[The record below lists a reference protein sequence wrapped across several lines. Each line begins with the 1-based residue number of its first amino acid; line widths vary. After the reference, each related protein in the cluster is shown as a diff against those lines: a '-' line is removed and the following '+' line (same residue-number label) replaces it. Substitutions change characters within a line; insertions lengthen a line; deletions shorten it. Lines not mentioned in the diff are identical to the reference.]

1 MADHKVIISLDE
13 LTGAKAGQGF
23 GVDLKYIGTSD
34 EGITEAMGFA
44 CVSALLKAMGIDG
57 DESDSL
63 IEMLAENAFP
73 GRTCVAQ
80 SGPREKC
87 PNEQTKAETIKAFNK
102 KLDERDTRSATEMFV
117 DMIKDSRWVDV
128 MRNNKSFSCAKICA
142 FVASVLHA
150 IEATQGK
157 DSKAYKYVEKLFLDE
172 VAKEGKDDE

>member
-23 GVDLKYIGTSD
+23 GVDLKYVGTSD
-34 EGITEAMGFA
+34 KGITGAMGFA
-44 CVSALLKAMGIDG
+44 CMSALLKAMGIDG

-63 IEMLAENAFP
+63 IEMLVEKAFP
-73 GRTCVAQ
+73 GGMCIVQ
-80 SGPREKC
+80 SGPKGEG

-102 KLDERDTRSATEMFV
+102 KLDERDIRSATEMFT

-128 MRNNKSFSCAKICA
+128 MKNNKSFPCAKICA
-142 FVASVLHA
+142 FVASTLHA

-157 DSKAYKYVEKLFLDE
+157 DSKAYKYVEKIFLDE
-172 VAKEGKDDE
+172 VAKEGEDDE

>member
-23 GVDLKYIGTSD
+23 GVDLKYVGTSD
-34 EGITEAMGFA
+34 KGITEAMGFA
-44 CVSALLKAMGIDG
+44 CISSVLKAMGIDG

-63 IEMLAENAFP
+63 IEMLVEKAFP
-73 GRTCVAQ
+73 GGVCVVQ
-80 SGPREKC
+80 SSSKEK
-87 PNEQTKAETIKAFNK
+87 QTSAETIKAFNK
-102 KLDERDTRSATEMFV
+102 KLDERDIRSATEMFT

-128 MRNNKSFSCAKICA
+128 MKNNKSFPCAKICA
-142 FVASVLHA
+142 FVASTLHA

-172 VAKEGKDDE
+172 VAKEGEDDE

>member
-13 LTGAKAGQGF
+13 LTGAKEGQGF
-23 GVDLKYIGTSD
+23 GVHLEYVGTSD
-34 EGITEAMGFA
+34 KGITKTMCFA
-44 CVSALLKAMGIDG
+44 CISSLLKAMGIDG

-63 IEMLAENAFP
+63 IEMLAEKAFP
-73 GRTCVAQ
+73 GSVCIAQ
-80 SGPREKC
+80 SGPKEKC
-87 PNEQTKAETIKAFNK
+87 PSEQTKAETIEAFNK

-128 MRNNKSFSCAKICA
+128 MKNNKSFPCAKICA
-142 FVASVLHA
+142 FVASTLHA

-172 VAKEGKDDE
+172 VAKGEDDE